1 MKKLFALLLA
11 CITALTVVGCSTDS
25 GESSRVY
32 ADIPEISQSSSYESN
47 VSSES
52 ELSEPSSE
60 SELSEVS
67 SEAAETKA
75 PSSAASK
82 PASSVS
88 SASKAEAPA
97 KENQS
102 RVSSSKAPVVSSKP
116 QAAAPSKQETV
127 SKKPAADSKV
137 PLQGEPQGQNV
148 WIASSGR
155 GTKYHSDPDCS
166 NMKDPIKISLSKA
179 KAQGYT
185 ACKKCY

>member
-25 GESSRVY
+25 GESSKVY
-32 ADIPEISQSSSYESN
+32 ADIPEISQTSSYESN
-47 VSSES
+47 VSSDP

-60 SELSEVS
+60 SDL

-88 SASKAEAPA
+88 SASKTEAPVN
-97 KENQS
+97 ENQS

-127 SKKPAADSKV
+127 SKKPAADSKA
-137 PLQGEPQGQNV
+137 PLHGEPQGQNV

-155 GTKYHSDPDCS
+155 GRKYHSDPDCS

>member
-11 CITALTVVGCSTDS
+11 CITALTVAGCSTDS
-25 GESSRVY
+25 GESSKVY
-32 ADIPEISQSSSYESN
+32 ADIPEISQTSSYESN
-47 VSSES
+47 VSSDP

-88 SASKAEAPA
+88 SASKSEAPA

-102 RVSSSKAPVVSSKP
+102 RVSSSKAPR
-116 QAAAPSKQETV
+116 
-127 SKKPAADSKV
+127 
-137 PLQGEPQGQNV
+137 QGEPQGQNV

>member
-11 CITALTVVGCSTDS
+11 CITALTVAGCSTDS
-25 GESSRVY
+25 GESSKVY
-32 ADIPEISQSSSYESN
+32 ADIPEISQTSSYESN
-47 VSSES
+47 VSSEP
-52 ELSEPSSE
+52 ELSEPSPE

-67 SEAAETKA
+67 SDAAETKA
-75 PSSAASK
+75 PSSAAS
-82 PASSVS
+82 SVS
-88 SASKAEAPA
+88 SASKTEAPA

-127 SKKPAADSKV
+127 SKKPDADSKA

>member
-11 CITALTVVGCSTDS
+11 CITALTVAGCSTDS
-25 GESSRVY
+25 GESSKVY
-32 ADIPEISQSSSYESN
+32 ADIPEISQTSSYESN
-47 VSSES
+47 VSSDPK
-52 ELSEPSSE
+52 LSEPSSE
-60 SELSEVS
+60 SDL

-88 SASKAEAPA
+88 SASKTEAPVN
-97 KENQS
+97 ENQS

-127 SKKPAADSKV
+127 SKKPAADSKA

>member
-25 GESSRVY
+25 GESSKVY
-32 ADIPEISQSSSYESN
+32 ADIPEISQTSSYESN
-47 VSSES
+47 VSSDPK
-52 ELSEPSSE
+52 LSESSSE
-60 SELSEVS
+60 SDLSE
-67 SEAAETKA
+67 APETKA

-82 PASSVS
+82 PASSDS
-88 SASKAEAPA
+88 SASKTEAPVN
-97 KENQS
+97 ENQS

-127 SKKPAADSKV
+127 SKKPAADSKA

>member
-11 CITALTVVGCSTDS
+11 CITALTVVGCSTDT
-25 GESSRVY
+25 GESSKVY
-32 ADIPEISQSSSYESN
+32 ADIPEISQTSSYESN
-47 VSSES
+47 VSSDPK
-52 ELSEPSSE
+52 LSESSSE
-60 SELSEVS
+60 SDL

-88 SASKAEAPA
+88 SASKTEAPVN
-97 KENQS
+97 ENQS

-127 SKKPAADSKV
+127 SKKPAADSKA

>member
-11 CITALTVVGCSTDS
+11 CITALTVAGCSTDS
-25 GESSRVY
+25 GESSKVY
-32 ADIPEISQSSSYESN
+32 ADIPEISQTSSYESN
-47 VSSES
+47 VSSDP

-60 SELSEVS
+60 SDLSEVS

-88 SASKAEAPA
+88 SASKTEAPV

-102 RVSSSKAPVVSSKP
+102 RVSSSKA
-116 QAAAPSKQETV
+116 
-127 SKKPAADSKV
+127 